1 MLNWKHTVKMF
12 PCFQP
17 KTIRMAILGSIRTL
31 THLDDIMVAEE
42 EAARAVEMAASSK
55 ITQVK
60 L

>member
-1 MLNWKHTVKMF
+1 MF

-31 THLDDIMVAEE
+31 THLDDILVAEE
-42 EAARAVEMAASSK
+42 EAAHAVEMAASSR
-55 ITQVK
+55 ITQVN